1 METHPA
7 SGRPGGKRGRRRS
20 ARTAAQPLT
29 ISVIEAGRKYLGLG
43 KHASYRAAARGEIP
57 AIRIGG
63 IMRVPVAAMERLLD
77 RRSTLE
83 DIR

>member
-1 METHPA
+1 METHQV
-7 SGRPGGKRGRRRS
+7 SGRPGGKRARRRR
-20 ARTAAQPLT
+20 AAAAQPLT
-29 ISVIEAGRKYLGLG
+29 ISVLEAGRKYLGLG

-57 AIRIGG
+57 AIRVGG

>member
-1 METHPA
+1 METHQA
-7 SGRPGGKRGRRRS
+7 SGRPGGKRARRRS
-20 ARTAAQPLT
+20 AQAAQPLT
-29 ISVIEAGRKYLGLG
+29 ISVMEAGRKYLGLG

-57 AIRIGG
+57 AIRVGG